1 MALPPPNYSDLELPS
16 YDTTAAPNYTTPTTI
31 TRPGPKDSILG
42 PATLFIAGRF
52 IYSAEPQDPPLYEFS
67 HDISYLHDNDRNVKV
82 ERVDPVTKT
91 SAGLPQVV
99 LKNRHLFDLKHP
111 TAAEFPSFPY
121 HAEAT
126 SQRALTSFGVSCFR
140 SGNILRQLKGFRFE
154 RMVRG
159 PGRKFRADGV
169 LYEACESRSKGVAYE
184 WRDCYGDIIAR
195 EIQDEQGRIS
205 LFVTAE
211 MTQELRDAL
220 VTAWVIRIWSELSNG
235 NKSATR
241 LMMVGSRSRP

>member
-1 MALPPPNYSDLELPS
+1 MSALPPPNYSDLELPS

-31 TRPGPKDSILG
+31 TRPKDSILG

-52 IYSAEPQDPPLYEFS
+52 IYSTDPQDPPLYEFS
-67 HDISYLHDNDRNVKV
+67 HDVSYLHDSDRNVKV
-82 ERVDPVTKT
+82 ERIDPVTKT

-169 LYEACESRSKGVAYE
+169 LRDDPGTSRCARYRV
-184 WRDCYGDIIAR
+184 GD
-195 EIQDEQGRIS
+195 QDMVRVVKWKQVGDS
-205 LFVTAE
+205 
-211 MTQELRDAL
+211 
-220 VTAWVIRIWSELSNG
+220 SNDDKCG
-235 NKSATR
+235 TR
-241 LMMVGSRSRP
+241 TEDVGSMITFDDTMN

>member
-1 MALPPPNYSDLELPS
+1 MATLPPPNYSDLELPS
-16 YDTTAAPNYTTPTTI
+16 YDSSAAPNYTTPTTSA
-31 TRPGPKDSILG
+31 RPKDSILG
-42 PATLFIAGRF
+42 PATLYIAGRF
-52 IYSAEPQDPPLYEFS
+52 IYSTDPQEAPLYEFS

-82 ERVDPVTKT
+82 ERIDPVTKT

-140 SGNILRQLKGFRFE
+140 SGNILRQLKGYRFE

-169 LYEACESRSKGVAYE
+169 LYEACESRSKGVVYE

-195 EIQDEQGRIS
+195 EVQDEQGHIS
-205 LFVTAE
+205 MFVTAE
-211 MTQELRDAL
+211 MAQELRDAL
-220 VTAWVIRIWSELSNG
+220 VVAWVIRIWAELSHG

-241 LMMVGSRSRP
+241 LMMVGSHQ